1 MVKKK
6 TKKSQLTLHGLL
18 TALSYWGTS
27 VRLFLA
33 VFVSIVVFAIALS
46 ETTGSLTAV
55 SGEVIILLYVLGCV
69 LLLDLGYVIIARALA
84 LRPRLDAASLILA
97 DIGLLGLYALPKV
110 TVTTVTALVNPIGVA
125 LLIVILI
132 LALRLLAGILFS
144 PKRAK

>member
-6 TKKSQLTLHGLL
+6 MKKSQLTLHGLL

-33 VFVSIVVFAIALS
+33 TFVSLFVFAIALS
-46 ETTGSLTAV
+46 ETGSLAAV
-55 SGEVIILLYVLGCV
+55 TGEVIVLLYLLGCV
-69 LLLDLGYVIIARALA
+69 TLLDLGYVISARALP
-84 LRPRLDAASLILA
+84 LRPRLDTACLIVA
-97 DIGLLGLYALPKV
+97 DMALVGLYALPKV

-144 PKRAK
+144 AKRAR